1 MGVGSAKG
9 KVSRRSSHLCLD
21 FGSVKKKRERK
32 REKRACQKKPSVEK
46 KNAAARPGRARFE
59 PRRGPFKP
67 LKVAARN
74 RPREA

>member
-46 KNAAARPGRARFE
+46 KNAAARPVERALNPDAVLSSR
-59 PRRGPFKP
+59 
-67 LKVAARN
+67 
-74 RPREA
+74 